1 MNTPMNMYKIKK
13 VIPFLLAIFC
23 MANNITA
30 QNVGIGTT
38 TPNASAALEIKSNNK
53 GLLIPVMNTTA
64 RNAIAAPVNRLLV
77 CDSTVKAFYYFKNNG
92 WQSMASINAL
102 TDDDGNTMV
111 EVERNT
117 NDDIV
122 RIKTGGSNHT
132 AFTKNATG
140 PTR

>member
-1 MNTPMNMYKIKK
+1 MNT
-13 VIPFLLAIFC
+13 A
-23 MANNITA
+23 
-30 QNVGIGTT
+30 
-38 TPNASAALEIKSNNK
+38 
-53 GLLIPVMNTTA
+53 A

-77 CDSTVKAFYYFKNNG
+77 YDSTVEAFYYFKNNG

-102 TDDDGNTMV
+102 TDDDDGNTMV

-122 RIKTGGSNHT
+122 RIKTGGSDHT

>member
-1 MNTPMNMYKIKK
+1 MNT
-13 VIPFLLAIFC
+13 A
-23 MANNITA
+23 
-30 QNVGIGTT
+30 
-38 TPNASAALEIKSNNK
+38 
-53 GLLIPVMNTTA
+53 A

-77 CDSTVKAFYYFKNNG
+77 YDSTVKAFYYFKNNG

-102 TDDDGNTMV
+102 TDDDDGNTTV

-132 AFTKNATG
+132 AFYKKCNWANPVINYQLIASNNFLAGTNSGWNLKSGYSGNG
-140 PTR
+140 CIPNCSS